1 MKKTFNT
8 IIFDIFYL
16 IIGAYIILM
25 ILENL
30 KPGLVSNYLDLNKI
44 LYILLP
50 FGILCVLISNKKV
63 KDKKI
68 NNKEKYD

>member
-1 MKKTFNT
+1 MKKTFET

-16 IIGAYIILM
+16 LIGAYMALM

-44 LYILLP
+44 LYILAPL
-50 FGILCVLISNKKV
+50 GILCVLVSNRKTKKET
-63 KDKKI
+63 KNLD
-68 NNKEKYD
+68 EF